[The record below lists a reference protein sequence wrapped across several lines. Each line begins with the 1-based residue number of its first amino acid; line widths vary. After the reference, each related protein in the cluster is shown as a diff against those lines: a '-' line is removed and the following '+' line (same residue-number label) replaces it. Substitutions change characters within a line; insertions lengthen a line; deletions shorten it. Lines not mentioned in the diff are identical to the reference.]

1 VREIASATSDLR
13 RPRQPG
19 TFLDPCKLDLLPAV
33 QQRSQI
39 ALQLSGYL
47 QAVGIVESPRISV
60 VVLGSGDRPNAA
72 ARYARSEAGRNH
84 EWASALTTSAPR
96 TAILKAM
103 VTTPAAPTQTI
114 ATGESTEVVSAPPSG
129 VKYAAEAIGT
139 FFLVFTVGAAVGSG
153 SQFAPLAIGAV
164 LMVMVYAG
172 GHISGGHY
180 NPAVTLSV
188 LVRRR
193 ISVRNAAI
201 YWIVQLGAGLLAAAV
216 VRGIVDP
223 ARATKTVTMT
233 LTGHALVAAFVVE
246 LLFTFALCY
255 VVLNVA
261 TSKSHPDNSYF
272 GLAIGF
278 TVLAGAFA
286 VGAISGGAFNPSV
299 TVGAAVMGMFAW
311 PTLWV
316 YLVAQVIAGAAAGVT
331 FRALNP
337 DDK

>member
-1 VREIASATSDLR
+1 MATA
-13 RPRQPG
+13 Q
-19 TFLDPCKLDLLPAV
+19 T
-33 QQRSQI
+33 
-39 ALQLSGYL
+39 
-47 QAVGIVESPRISV
+47 
-60 VVLGSGDRPNAA
+60 
-72 ARYARSEAGRNH
+72 
-84 EWASALTTSAPR
+84 
-96 TAILKAM
+96 
-103 VTTPAAPTQTI
+103 PTQPI
-114 ATGESTEVVSAPPSG
+114 TGEESAGVVSGPPSG

-180 NPAVTLSV
+180 NPAVTLAV
-188 LVRRR
+188 LVRGR
-193 ISVRNAAI
+193 IGVRDAFM
-201 YWIVQLGAGLLAAAV
+201 YWIVQFGAGLLGAAV
-216 VRGIVDP
+216 VRAFVDP

-246 LLFTFALCY
+246 LLFTFALCF

-261 TSKSHPDNSYF
+261 TSKSHRNNSYF

-299 TVGAAVMGMFAW
+299 TVGAAVMGVFAW

-331 FRALNP
+331 FLALNP